1 MKLGAIGGDWLDQ
14 RVTGGGFVKFFAR
27 KIFPDHWSFMFG
39 EVALYSFVILVL
51 SGTFLTMFFDPSMTE
66 VTYAGPYEPFQ
77 GLQMSRA
84 YESTLEITFE
94 ITGGMLFRQMHH
106 WAALVFVVAIFV
118 HMFRVFITGA
128 FRKPRELNWLIGF
141 TLLVL
146 AMAAGFSGY
155 SLPDDVLSGNG
166 LRIADGVAKAI
177 PLIGVRSEEHT
188 SELQSRG
195 QLVCRLLL
203 ET

>member
-84 YESTLEITFE
+84 YEST
-94 ITGGMLFRQMHH
+94 
-106 WAALVFVVAIFV
+106 
-118 HMFRVFITGA
+118 
-128 FRKPRELNWLIGF
+128 
-141 TLLVL
+141 
-146 AMAAGFSGY
+146 
-155 SLPDDVLSGNG
+155 
-166 LRIADGVAKAI
+166 
-177 PLIGVRSEEHT
+177 RSEEHT

-195 QLVCRLLL
+195 HFVC
-203 ET
+203 